1 MNAFLKKFGGLMQRF
16 FLTYFL
22 VVLLPTF
29 LLGMLLYS
37 NDLRQL
43 HTELINAEKE
53 SLLSDKYYLE
63 NQLHYIEEKYNQ
75 FKVSSE
81 LADILDQNVSTPR
94 SIMYTYV
101 KDVASLIK
109 SNQYYNSYVDQINI
123 YTTNN
128 TAVEILPEFLPMSQL
143 YDMNISK
150 EFEDNPQRELYK
162 QFWLVQNVN
171 GELKL
176 TFLAGL
182 MNSIYSEISGVL
194 SISCNSQ
201 LFDLF
206 LNEQGNNT
214 STYIFWNGKLIH
226 AFHDNEK
233 HHKFLV
239 ENEEFIIDSSN
250 DVHVS
255 LDKKNN
261 IMLCGI
267 RLEKYNMNIVQLKK
281 LMTKS
286 FMASPISTSMIICAL
301 LFLLSNIIL
310 FPLVYRP
317 FRNIS
322 LLAKHMNQTNSHIL
336 APYSGPV
343 TNDEVGNLIKEYNM
357 MVERTNSMSD
367 MIRKKEVSLRSAQI
381 EALQSQL
388 NPHFFYGTLESIR
401 MIAEV
406 NQEKLIANIAYA
418 FGNLMRYSL
427 SREYFVLLQKEIE
440 VVKQYI
446 AIQKKRFANRF
457 SVKWNIDALS
467 QEWVCPKFILLF
479 MVENAIVHN
488 VPKTRKKIRI
498 DIEIKQVDDNLSITV
513 SNNGP
518 GIPPKRLEEIQFLL
532 EHPEERSG
540 MSSQHNG
547 RGIFNINDRLQLY
560 YGKNY
565 YLSLTSEE
573 NVKTVCNVRIH
584 MRYKETTENLYGGDI
599 PC

>member
-1 MNAFLKKFGGLMQRF
+1 
-16 FLTYFL
+16 
-22 VVLLPTF
+22 
-29 LLGMLLYS
+29 
-37 NDLRQL
+37 
-43 HTELINAEKE
+43 
-53 SLLSDKYYLE
+53 
-63 NQLHYIEEKYNQ
+63 
-75 FKVSSE
+75 
-81 LADILDQNVSTPR
+81 
-94 SIMYTYV
+94 
-101 KDVASLIK
+101 
-109 SNQYYNSYVDQINI
+109 
-123 YTTNN
+123 
-128 TAVEILPEFLPMSQL
+128 
-143 YDMNISK
+143 
-150 EFEDNPQRELYK
+150 
-162 QFWLVQNVN
+162 
-171 GELKL
+171 
-176 TFLAGL
+176 
-182 MNSIYSEISGVL
+182 
-194 SISCNSQ
+194 
-201 LFDLF
+201 
-206 LNEQGNNT
+206 
-214 STYIFWNGKLIH
+214 
-226 AFHDNEK
+226 
-233 HHKFLV
+233 
-239 ENEEFIIDSSN
+239 
-250 DVHVS
+250 
-255 LDKKNN
+255 
-261 IMLCGI
+261 
-267 RLEKYNMNIVQLKK
+267 
-281 LMTKS
+281 
-286 FMASPISTSMIICAL
+286 
-301 LFLLSNIIL
+301 
-310 FPLVYRP
+310 
-317 FRNIS
+317 
-322 LLAKHMNQTNSHIL
+322 
-336 APYSGPV
+336 
-343 TNDEVGNLIKEYNM
+343 
-357 MVERTNSMSD
+357 
-367 MIRKKEVSLRSAQI
+367 
-381 EALQSQL
+381 
-388 NPHFFYGTLESIR
+388 

-584 MRYKETTENLYGGDI
+584 MRYKEMEENLYGGDI